1 MGTKMDNALEAVNAL
16 LADDSVTEIL
26 VDGPDLVYVER
37 RGNLE
42 STDIRFASDQ
52 QVVDWANGL
61 LASHGWAT
69 VGEGRPWAEGRL
81 AYGDRIAVV
90 IPPVAVKGP
99 SVTIRKFARTPLTF
113 EQLLGWNCLDQNMLD
128 FFRTVMGGWAS
139 ILVAGGTSSGK
150 TTLANLL
157 IGLIPPEK
165 RLIAVESAHEFL
177 IEHER
182 LVYLEAEAAK
192 LSGGEAV
199 DMRQLLRFASR
210 MRPDWLIVGE
220 LQGREVVEVFDRV
233 NLGHECALTLI
244 HASSPRDALTRIET
258 MATIAEPSLS
268 LPAIR
273 HKIAN
278 GLDLIVQQMR
288 IEDGSRRIVSVTEV
302 QGIKGDN
309 IVLQDLFAWEKTGV
323 DENGRFVGTFK
334 PTGAVPSLSAS
345 PGGGRMA
352 FPKGM
357 FGE

>member
-1 MGTKMDNALEAVNAL
+1 MNNALEAVNAL
-16 LADDSVTEIL
+16 LADDSVAEIL

-42 STDIRFASDQ
+42 STDISFASDQ
-52 QVVDWANGL
+52 QVIDWANGL

-81 AYGDRIAVV
+81 EYGDRIAVV

-99 SVTIRKFARTPLTF
+99 SVTIRKFTRTPLTF

-128 FFRTVMGGWAS
+128 FFKVVMQGGVS
-139 ILVAGGTSSGK
+139 ILVSGGTSSGK

-157 IGLIPPEK
+157 IGLIPPER
-165 RLIAVESAHEFL
+165 RLVAVESAHEFR
-177 IEHER
+177 IDHER
-182 LVYLEAEAAK
+182 LVYLEAEAAR

-199 DMRQLLRFASR
+199 DVRQLLRFASR
-210 MRPDWLIVGE
+210 MRPDWLLVSE
-220 LQGREVVEVFDRV
+220 LQGPEVVDVFDRV
-233 NLGHECALTLI
+233 NLGHECAMTLI
-244 HASSPRDALTRIET
+244 HANSPRDALTRIET

-309 IVLQDLFAWEKTGV
+309 IVLQDLFTWEKAGV
-323 DENGRFVGTFK
+323 GENGRFTGEFR
-334 PTGAVPSLSAS
+334 PTGAVPSLTRYVA
-345 PGGGRMA
+345 GDVMV